1 MDDVKELE
9 NIRLNLITEMN
20 DKFDEILK
28 DLNENGTEYS
38 RMLKKDLDV
47 MRENATRDFEEIW
60 SFTKSKLVSVE
71 QGQKLFYEN
80 IFPRLMNKIELA
92 VKMARDS
99 AQCTSESFDTVKD
112 AKKEFDDRLKLAEAF
127 VRDSRVLLMWFFVT
141 VAVAVLSVGGA
152 KLYQDWINQNQTVNY
167 LNKLVSGVN
176 IKSVSEDDLKKI
188 IDNLGAREKSELMK
202 KLKTK

>member
-20 DKFDEILK
+20 DKFDEVLK

-176 IKSVSEDDLKKI
+176 IKSVSKDDLKKI